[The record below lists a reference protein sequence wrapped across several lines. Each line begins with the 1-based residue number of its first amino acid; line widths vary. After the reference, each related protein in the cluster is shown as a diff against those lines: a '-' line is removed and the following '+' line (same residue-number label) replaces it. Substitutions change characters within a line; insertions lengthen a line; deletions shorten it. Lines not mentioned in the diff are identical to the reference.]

1 MIAHRL
7 STLDACD
14 MRIQLEHGRIVSFVD
29 RSGAKGILPGANRL
43 ARTVFGSGI
52 GG

>member
-14 MRIQLEHGRIVSFVD
+14 MLLEIEHGRITHVD
-29 RSGAKGILPGANRL
+29 RGHARQRSERALPISG
-43 ARTVFGSGI
+43 
-52 GG
+52 